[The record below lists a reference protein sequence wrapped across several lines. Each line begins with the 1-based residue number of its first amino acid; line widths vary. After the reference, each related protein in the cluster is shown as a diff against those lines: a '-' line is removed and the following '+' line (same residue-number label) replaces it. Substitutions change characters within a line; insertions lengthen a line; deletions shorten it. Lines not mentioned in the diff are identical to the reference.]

1 MPPLEASLN
10 TLTRRSF
17 LTMQAWLVPVVPV
30 AAYLLGLTVGL
41 TRQQALHALVWIV
54 PPLFVVLAVALPV
67 AVLRWL
73 IARAVEA
80 PAEERLTRLLLLPQ
94 RCTFFAFVLVLLL
107 GGTSFCLVCILQYDR
122 PWALLP
128 AGALIALCL
137 GLLMGLPIAHQLE
150 RLFQP
155 LALDAFEALGVRPEV
170 RSVFWPRQS
179 WYLPFT
185 FAVLMTSFAVL
196 SGAVIFVKGRE
207 LVQSVVQALAA
218 HGHLQDAQGLEAR
231 VLDAAGSLVMPLLLV
246 GGYIALVAAVVSSL
260 MARRQARASA
270 AVETSLRSLAEGQ
283 PRAPRW
289 VSTDEVGDLAAGA
302 AAVLGRL
309 QELPRR
315 LAASAA
321 LLGEAGSALRAA
333 TASHEQSLVRLGTAL
348 SQLHATAIEV
358 KRTSEAASEE
368 ARVIAGVAQR
378 GEHLSDAG
386 SEAVQST
393 LLELDAISEVVGELG
408 QRFASLQSRARRLD
422 DVANSVRELA
432 RQSNMLALNAAI
444 EAVRSGGASKG
455 FAVVAREMRS
465 LADQSIQETRS
476 IGEVV
481 DALGDEIRQA
491 GGISDRGVSRVC
503 DGLAQVRASGES
515 LEGLGLV
522 VKESSHAVRRIAS
535 AVTEQH
541 VGVSQIFGALD
552 ELVRLRDE
560 TQAQLEVAQA
570 SSAALESVSR
580 DVEALARRYAPEP
593 LRRAG

>member
-128 AGALIALCL
+128 AGALISLCL

-196 SGAVIFVKGRE
+196 SGAVIFLKGRE
-207 LVQSVVQALAA
+207 LVQALVA

-270 AVETSLRSLAEGQ
+270 AVETSLRSLVDGQ

-289 VSTDEVGDLAAGA
+289 VSTDEVGDLAAGT
-302 AAVLGRL
+302 AAVLSRL
-309 QELPRR
+309 QELPVR

-321 LLGEAGSALRAA
+321 QLGEAGSALRAA

-422 DVANSVRELA
+422 DVASTVRELA

-465 LADQSIQETRS
+465 LADQSIQETRG

-491 GGISDRGVSRVC
+491 GGISDRGVSRVA

-541 VGVSQIFGALD
+541 VGVSQIFGALE